1 MTEIV
6 DKMLSKPLAT
16 IVVTTCIAGAVTRI
30 ICAVK
35 GTSVAPVIDIRRNCD
50 KTDT

>member
-1 MTEIV
+1 MTEII

-35 GTSVAPVIDIRRNCD
+35 GTRVAPIIDICRNCD

>member
-1 MTEIV
+1 MAEIV
-6 DKMLSKPLAT
+6 DKMLNKPLAT

-35 GTSVAPVIDIRRNCD
+35 GTSVVPIIDIRRNCD

>member
-16 IVVTTCIAGAVTRI
+16 IVITTCIAGAVMRI

-35 GTSVAPVIDIRRNCD
+35 GTSAAPIIDIRRNCD
-50 KTDT
+50 KTDA

>member
-30 ICAVK
+30 ICALK
-35 GTSVAPVIDIRRNCD
+35 GTSVTPVIGIRSHCA
-50 KTDT
+50 KTAT

>member
-1 MTEIV
+1 MTEII

-16 IVVTTCIAGAVTRI
+16 IVVTTCIAGAATRI

-35 GTSVAPVIDIRRNCD
+35 GTSVPPLIDIRCNCD
-50 KTDT
+50 KADT